1 MPRLS
6 AASRGA
12 PPESSPAARS
22 ARRRRPARFSG
33 RGLAAV
39 CLLLLVGA
47 LAAARPAY
55 AQSACPTP
63 DFGDR
68 RNIWTATLTVG
79 AGLLASYHGFYA
91 VVPPTVGSL
100 SPATF
105 TIGTTPYTIDTL
117 LVETSSSVPG
127 QLEFGLA
134 STLPLALRDIL
145 RLHVCGTSYDLRGS
159 TLTSF
164 GNYTWNAGLNW
175 SSESSRTVYLSLPS
189 RPASG
194 RPSVRG
200 VPSGGV
206 PTVGLP
212 LTADTSGISDAD
224 GTEGATFEYQ
234 WQRWDGDRWVDITGA
249 TEKSYVPVAADF
261 GKSVRVVVDMV
272 DALGNENAGLTSSST
287 AQVAAQSQSCDA
299 IPHGLNS
306 EAATHLWHGKMQV
319 KQSGSKY
326 GYSTSSPAFGRLQK
340 ILSIPRIFPWNGR
353 SHLLSSQYYLN
364 SVIVQNGAL
373 TIAVQSRV
381 LAPQDRERLT
391 FWVCGRPFKLSDATE
406 NASDYSYTWSDTG
419 LDWRQVRQIL
429 DDNRMAG
436 RYVYRGLYMTIGKP
450 PAPWDGQG
458 VVQGNKLILI
468 FHEALDL
475 DSVPAASA
483 FTTQVRTGSA
493 PTVSDVAIDG
503 RTVVLTLSAAVT
515 NAANKSIK
523 ATYTRPDDNP
533 LQDRDGNK
541 VYSYTNSW
549 IWVPTVSVLP
559 APSRQQAFVSNYA
572 QLGVAFTFPTSS
584 TNTGL
589 AQRFTTGNYEVDLR
603 AVRMRMSA
611 QTGTEPRVSIYS
623 DSSGAPGTSLLGLS
637 NPGSISRSNAQGLNF
652 SGNLRLE
659 PRTRYWVVL
668 ERASGSGVMSVALTT
683 STAEDGGRQPNWT
696 IGDLVRTRNSG
707 TWGGVVGYD
716 QPRRKPS
723 DPGQSSRG
731 DGPEPACADGRDRD
745 ARRRR
750 REGALAVAGRT
761 Q

>member
-22 ARRRRPARFSG
+22 ARGLRLPRFGWRR
-33 RGLAAV
+33 LAVA
-39 CLLLLVGA
+39 LLVLGA
-47 LAAARPAY
+47 LAAARPAH
-55 AQSACPTP
+55 AQSACPMP

-68 RNIWTATLTVG
+68 RDIRTATLTVG
-79 AGLLASYHGFYA
+79 SVAFGLSHGFDA
-91 VVPPTVGSL
+91 TGSTTVGSL

-105 TIGTTPYTIDTL
+105 TIGTTTYTINRLAVQNTANAQ
-117 LVETSSSVPG
+117 G
-127 QLEFGLA
+127 QLWFQTT
-134 STLPLALRDIL
+134 STLPLALQNNL
-145 RLHVCGTSYDLRGS
+145 RVHVCGTSYDLRGVPPV
-159 TLTSF
+159 LRE
-164 GNYTWNAGLNW
+164 YIWNAGLDW
-175 SSESSRTVYLSLPS
+175 SSESSRTVYLSLPRN

-200 VPSGGV
+200 I

-212 LTADTSGISDAD
+212 VTADTSGISDAD

-234 WQRWDGDRWVDITGA
+234 WQRWVGDRWVDITGA
-249 TEKSYVPVAADF
+249 TDRSYAPVAADF
-261 GKSVRVVVDMV
+261 GKRVRVVVDMV
-272 DALGNENAGLTSSST
+272 DALGNEQTGLTSNSS

-326 GYSTSSPAFGRLQK
+326 GYSRSSPAFGRLQK
-340 ILSIPRIFPWNGR
+340 ILTVPWRFPWDGR
-353 SHLLSSQYYLN
+353 SHLLSRHSLN

-373 TIAVQSRV
+373 TIAMQFRV

-468 FHEALDL
+468 FHEALDP

-523 ATYTRPDDNP
+523 ATYTRPDANP

-541 VYSYTNSW
+541 VYSYTSSW

-559 APSRQQAFVSNYA
+559 APSRQQAFVSN
-572 QLGVAFTFPTSS
+572 LGQDGLTVTFPSS
-584 TNTGL
+584 SIEGL
-589 AQRFTTGNYEVDLR
+589 AQPFTTGNYAVDLR
-603 AVRMRMSA
+603 AVRMRMSVTVG
-611 QTGTEPRVSIYS
+611 QEPRVFLHS
-623 DSSGAPGTSLLGLS
+623 DSSGAPGTRLLRLS
-637 NPGSISRSNAQGLNF
+637 NPGRFSRSSAQGLNF
-652 SGNLRLE
+652 SGNFRLE

-668 ERASGSGVMSVALTT
+668 EGTPGVAASSTMNVGGTT
-683 STAEDGGRQPNWT
+683 STAQDGGKQPNWDDRRL
-696 IGDLVRTRNSG
+696 GADSELGNL
-707 TWGGVVGYD
+707 GGVVGYD
-716 QPRRKPS
+716 HPRRKHA
-723 DPGQSSRG
+723 DRNQCSRG
-731 DGPEPACADGRDRD
+731 DGPEPARA
-745 ARRRR
+745 
-750 REGALAVAGRT
+750 E
-761 Q
+761 

>member
-1 MPRLS
+1 MPRLN

-22 ARRRRPARFSG
+22 ARGLRLPRFGWRR
-33 RGLAAV
+33 LAVA
-39 CLLLLVGA
+39 LLVLGA
-47 LAAARPAY
+47 LAAARPAH
-55 AQSACPTP
+55 AQSACPVP

-79 AGLLASYHGFYA
+79 AGAFDANHGFNA
-91 VVPPTVGSL
+91 AASPTVGNL
-100 SPATF
+100 SPPTF
-105 TIGTTPYTIDTL
+105 TIGTTPYTIDRL
-117 LVETSSSVPG
+117 FVETASSDPG
-127 QLEFGLA
+127 QLRFRVT
-134 STLPLALRDIL
+134 STLPLAIRNNL
-145 RLHVCGTSYDLRGS
+145 RLHVCGTSYDLSGATPADDGDYR
-159 TLTSF
+159 
-164 GNYTWNAGLNW
+164 WNTGLNW
-175 SSESSRTVYLSLPS
+175 SLESSRTVYLSLPMN

-212 LTADTSGISDAD
+212 VTADTSGISDAD

-249 TEKSYVPVAADF
+249 TDKSYVPVAADF

-272 DALGNENAGLTSSST
+272 DDLGNEEAGLTSRST
-287 AQVAAQSQSCDA
+287 AQVAAQSQSCPA

-326 GYSTSSPAFGRLQK
+326 GYSRSSPSFGSLQ
-340 ILSIPRIFPWNGR
+340 IITPVPRRFPWKGR
-353 SHLLSSQYYLN
+353 SYLLSKYYYLK

-373 TIAVQSRV
+373 TIAVQSAV

-468 FHEALDL
+468 FHEALDP

-541 VYSYTNSW
+541 VYSYTSSW

-559 APSRQQAFVSNYA
+559 VPVETAGVRE
-572 QLGVAFTFPTSS
+572 QLGAGRADCDFP
-584 TNTGL
+584 
-589 AQRFTTGNYEVDLR
+589 
-603 AVRMRMSA
+603 
-611 QTGTEPRVSIYS
+611 
-623 DSSGAPGTSLLGLS
+623 
-637 NPGSISRSNAQGLNF
+637 
-652 SGNLRLE
+652 
-659 PRTRYWVVL
+659 VVL
-668 ERASGSGVMSVALTT
+668 
-683 STAEDGGRQPNWT
+683 D
-696 IGDLVRTRNSG
+696 
-707 TWGGVVGYD
+707 
-716 QPRRKPS
+716 
-723 DPGQSSRG
+723 
-731 DGPEPACADGRDRD
+731 
-745 ARRRR
+745 
-750 REGALAVAGRT
+750 
-761 Q
+761 